1 MEWVE
6 VMDTNQSGVIDY
18 EEFYKFFSNLD
29 ELPLNDNQIASMFR
43 EFDTSNDQ
51 HISVEEFATAMVN
64 ACEIYNNE
72 GEIQDDN
79 IYSKLDSLRWM
90 YVMMRQKKEISE
102 NELKLQ
108 RFNI

>member
-51 HISVEEFATAMVN
+51 EISVEEFATAMVN
-64 ACEIYNNE
+64 ACEIFTKE

-79 IYSKLDSLRWM
+79 IYRDVDSD
-90 YVMMRQKKEISE
+90 VDGDVEEEKEIWSKN
-102 NELKLQ
+102 NEVTIVKYL
-108 RFNI
+108 

>member
-6 VMDTNQSGVIDY
+6 VMDTNQSGVIEY

-51 HISVEEFATAMVN
+51 KISVEEFATAMVN

-79 IYSKLDSLRWM
+79 IYRDDDEAEERDEWKWSST
-90 YVMMRQKKEISE
+90 I
-102 NELKLQ
+102 
-108 RFNI
+108 I